1 MLPHCLE
8 PWHRACDLFGVMIQT
23 VWLIEREGSKVTNWK
38 WTIQE
43 MGMESVKQLGRDL
56 IHTPLGLL
64 ALMVAVIMPAP
75 LGVPTVLWVANQA
88 RRRKRL

>member
-1 MLPHCLE
+1 
-8 PWHRACDLFGVMIQT
+8 MIQT

-38 WTIQE
+38 WRMRA
-43 MGMESVKQLGRDL
+43 MGMEGVKRTLRDL
-56 IHTPLGLL
+56 IHTPLGFL